1 MIRSA
6 AALAWQ
12 AFMRFQGHD
21 GPDRA
26 AAVAYYA
33 LLSLLPLLIFL
44 ISLGVAL
51 LGSFEE
57 AYQATLFLFSG
68 VVLPLDQES
77 LATLREFVQR
87 ATRFQW
93 PGILILAWTSRR
105 IFAALSSALER
116 IFEVPSRGFA
126 RGNLLALAMVMLTGA
141 GLLITLTL
149 TTAVAALEGFVQRVT
164 GPHGAETF
172 HGLSAMLVTH
182 VVPIGVGFA
191 FFFAIYRVVPR
202 RATSTAHAFTG
213 ALLATVLW
221 ETAKA
226 GFAYYVRN
234 VAHYGGLYGA
244 LEAVLVLALWLEL
257 SASIVLYCGEVVA
270 LLANPD
276 IPSPS

>member
-1 MIRSA
+1 
-6 AALAWQ
+6 
-12 AFMRFQGHD
+12 MRFQGHD

-57 AYQATLFLFSG
+57 AYQGTLFLFSG
-68 VVLPLDQES
+68 VVLPLDRES
-77 LATLREFVQR
+77 LDTLREFVQR

-116 IFEVPSRGFA
+116 VFEVPSRGFA

-141 GLLITLTL
+141 GLLVTLTL
-149 TTAVAALEGFVQRVT
+149 TPAVAAIEGYVQRVT
-164 GPHGAETF
+164 GPRGVETF
-172 HGLSAMLVTH
+172 HGLAGVLVTH
-182 VVPIGVGFA
+182 VVPVALGFV

-202 RATSTAHAFTG
+202 RVTGTTHALTG

-226 GFAYYVRN
+226 GFTYYVRN
-234 VAHYGGLYGA
+234 LAHYGGLYGA

-257 SASIVLYCGEVVA
+257 SVSIVLYCGEVVA
-270 LLANPD
+270 LLASPD